1 MGRDGYSQ
9 TAGHTEHARGDVLL
23 ASLPVS
29 TVIIGCDTVEQLQEN
44 VQLAREFTP
53 FSQHQL
59 AGLTEKAEPVSKQSL
74 FFRFYD
80 RA

>member
-1 MGRDGYSQ
+1 
-9 TAGHTEHARGDVLL
+9 
-23 ASLPVS
+23 
-29 TVIIGCDTVEQLQEN
+29 VIIGCDTVEQLQEN